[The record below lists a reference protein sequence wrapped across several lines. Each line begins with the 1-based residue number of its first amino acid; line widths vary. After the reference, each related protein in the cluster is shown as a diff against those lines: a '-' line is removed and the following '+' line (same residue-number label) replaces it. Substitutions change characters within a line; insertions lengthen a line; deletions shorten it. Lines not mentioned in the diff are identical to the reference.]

1 MANFVFGLEFVR
13 SIAVDLGEC
22 IFECDVVVTKGVIWV
37 VDYFECPIE
46 GFFPKVGG
54 DKQNALFIRSKGIRA
69 EGNVE
74 CALCHKCCKVG
85 RFPIEGL
92 GRRNFGV
99 AVRRLRWLDAVGN
112 RIAVIGGL
120 IIRGFRR
127 CESRVA
133 ATVFESRN
141 SSKNFVDFR

>member
-22 IFECDVVVTKGVIWV
+22 IFECDVVVTKGVIRV
-37 VDYFECPIE
+37 VDYFEGPSE
-46 GFFPKVGG
+46 GFFPKVGS
-54 DKQNALFIRSKGIRA
+54 DKQNAMFIRSKGIHA

-85 RFPIEGL
+85 RFPIESL

-99 AVRRLRWLDAVGN
+99 AVRRLRWLDALGNN
-112 RIAVIGGL
+112 RIAVDG
-120 IIRGFRR
+120 
-127 CESRVA
+127 
-133 ATVFESRN
+133 
-141 SSKNFVDFR
+141 